1 MKLDKIDVQILRLLL
16 KDGRKSFREI
26 AKEVG
31 TSPPTV
37 SAKVNQLERLGVI
50 SKYTAILNPNL
61 LGESLGIMISERE
74 PNLKEEI
81 VRVCLKLSNGKFL
94 SILCF
99 SSLEELYEFLKRS
112 EKCKI
117 VDFQL
122 ISDVQK
128 KEPLARVHEGMKLR
142 IKCSYCGKIIEGEPI
157 KASIGGRILF
167 FCSHECARAYKS
179 SI

>member
-1 MKLDKIDVQILRLLL
+1 MKLDKIDVQILKLLL

-50 SKYTAILNPNL
+50 SKYTAILNPDL
-61 LGESLGIMISERE
+61 LGESLGILITEKE
-74 PNLKEEI
+74 PNLQDDI
-81 VRVCLKLSNGKFL
+81 VRVCVKLTNGKYL

-99 SSLEELYEFLKRS
+99 SSLEELYSFLKTS
-112 EKCKI
+112 ERLKI
-117 VDFQL
+117 HEFQL
-122 ISDVQK
+122 ISDVLK
-128 KEPLARVHEGMKLR
+128 KESLARVHEGMKLK
-142 IKCSYCGKIIEGEPI
+142 IKCSYCGKVIEGEPI

-167 FCSHECARAYKS
+167 FCSQECARAYKS